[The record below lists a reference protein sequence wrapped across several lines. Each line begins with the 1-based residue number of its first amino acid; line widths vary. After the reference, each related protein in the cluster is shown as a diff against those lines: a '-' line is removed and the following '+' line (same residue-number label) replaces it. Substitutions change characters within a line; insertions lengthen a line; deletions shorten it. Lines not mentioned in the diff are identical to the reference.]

1 MLTCAVTI
9 KKDGAAVWTGSKAV
23 SPSGGTYSMVSL
35 PTIQNISS
43 GSYIVTV
50 TATDPKGMSDMQTI
64 NFTVNDLGIS
74 GAVSHT
80 SKWEENRLKYN
91 QAATLAGRS
100 THSADEFFPGEKYML
115 TGTTTVIDPSS
126 SVSAQAVTASISGTS
141 YSTVLNK
148 ISASKFNGSLW
159 NENMLR
165 WDDRSVDFIFT
176 VTYSNGTVK
185 STIVRTYIADD
196 EYWRLHMLF

>member
-1 MLTCAVTI
+1 
-9 KKDGAAVWTGSKAV
+9 
-23 SPSGGTYSMVSL
+23 
-35 PTIQNISS
+35 
-43 GSYIVTV
+43 
-50 TATDPKGMSDMQTI
+50 
-64 NFTVNDLGIS
+64 
-74 GAVSHT
+74 
-80 SKWEENRLKYN
+80 
-91 QAATLAGRS
+91 
-100 THSADEFFPGEKYML
+100 
-115 TGTTTVIDPSS
+115 
-126 SVSAQAVTASISGTS
+126 S